1 MQNPNLPLTAVIMA
15 GGKGERFWPKSRV
28 RCPKQFLSL
37 TGDGETMLQ
46 KTFKRVSRLVPPEQ
60 VYIPG
65 REPCLL

>member
-46 KTFKRVSRLVPPEQ
+46 KTFKRISRLVPPE
-60 VYIPG
+60 
-65 REPCLL
+65 